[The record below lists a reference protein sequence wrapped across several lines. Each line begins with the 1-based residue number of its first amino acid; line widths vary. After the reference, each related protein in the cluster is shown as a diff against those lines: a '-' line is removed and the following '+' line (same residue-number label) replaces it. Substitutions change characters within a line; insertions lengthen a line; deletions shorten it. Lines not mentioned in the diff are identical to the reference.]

1 MGKLEL
7 HAQCVG
13 TQAQGGLNITLEE
26 GIELAV
32 QLLREQKES
41 GELEVALIHVEKKGP
56 PPLVHLLTTQEV
68 DRLWNRIA

>member
-7 HAQCVG
+7 HAQRVG

-32 QLLREQKES
+32 QLMREQKEG
-41 GELEVALIHVEKKGP
+41 GELEVALIHLEKKGT
-56 PPLVHLLTTQEV
+56 PPLVYLLTTQEV
-68 DRLWNRIA
+68 DRLWNRVT